1 MPTKR
6 SVALLLSTCS
16 LLSAPLRAAEKI
28 TYDDHIFPIFE
39 SSCLNCHNPDK
50 KKGDLDLSNYTGT
63 MAGGS
68 GGLIANAGDGAS
80 SKIYT
85 SVTHTAEPFMPPKGD
100 KIAKKDADLIR
111 TWIDGGL
118 LENTSSRAKK
128 STGPKIAKLKVDPS
142 AKPDGPP
149 PMPEHLN
156 LEPVITSLRNT
167 TVNDMACS
175 PWAPL
180 LAITAQK
187 QILLFNTD
195 TLQLAAILPFPK
207 GFPETVS
214 FHPTGKY
221 LIAGGGIAGK
231 SGTTYTWDVTTGKM
245 VMANGREFDSVLAA
259 SLRLDLGGVALGGPS
274 RLIKLWDPQSG
285 EELKSIKKHTDWIT
299 SLAYSPDGVLLA
311 TGDRNGGA
319 WIWEAGTGN
328 EFHTLKGHTSG
339 ITKIAWRADSNLVAT
354 SSEDGQVIFW
364 EMNNGKQ
371 VKKFTAHSGGTLSF
385 DYARS
390 GEFVTSGRNREVKI
404 WNPDFNLK
412 KVLPKFGEMVVE
424 VAITQDGKRLFTA
437 DWNGKIEAWD
447 ANTFA
452 RLGELPGN
460 PPRIA
465 ERVAALQKQIA
476 DAPKSVAAAKE
487 AFEAAQAAMNSATA
501 ALQKNT
507 TESSATSTLI
517 TKLQAE
523 KTKLD
528 QETTRSADARN
539 KLLATRDAK
548 LAELKQAQGRVSN
561 HRDLIAKAET
571 EVKTLDLAPDTAEEK
586 KLIAQAKK
594 MRDQSNANPEDAPL
608 KQQAEIA
615 EKTLTDHRTKLA
627 QIRSNLAGAQSRL
640 SELKNQLGAIVSNV
654 GAAQKGSD
662 QANTQ
667 LKALDAN
674 LKKVGARRAA
684 LGPETQTA
692 NERLAALKASLKP
705 AQDTLAAKTK
715 AHALPKAAFEK
726 AQADASQLQVDL
738 KFWRA
743 AEVNAQALV
752 VTEQR
757 DALKAQQDSDTE
769 VFNTISQQLAGF
781 LDEVKKIDSRKGEL
795 TAQLAQLGQEIGEL
809 RTALDERKPQLEKAE
824 AETKTLQG
832 RYQEFLK

>member
-6 SVALLLSTCS
+6 SVALLLATGS
-16 LLSAPLRAAEKI
+16 LLSAPLRAADKI

-68 GGLIANAGDGAS
+68 GGLIANAGEGAS

-111 TWIDGGL
+111 SWIDGGL

-128 STGPKIAKLKVDPS
+128 STGPKIAKLKADPS

-187 QILLFNTD
+187 QILLYNTD
-195 TLQLAAILPFPK
+195 TLQLTAILPFPK

-231 SGTTYTWDVTTGKM
+231 SGTTYTWDVTNGKM

-274 RLIKLWDPQSG
+274 RLLKLWDPQSG
-285 EELKSIKKHTDWIT
+285 EEFKSIKKHTDWIT

-328 EFHTLKGHTSG
+328 EFHTLKGHTGG

-404 WNPDFNLK
+404 WKADFNLK

-424 VAITQDGKRLFTA
+424 VAITQDGKRVFTA

-465 ERVAALQKQIA
+465 ERVATLQKQIA
-476 DAPKSVAAAKE
+476 DAPKAVAAAK
-487 AFEAAQAAMNSATA
+487 ATFEAAQAAMNSATA

-507 TESSATSTLI
+507 TASSATSTLI
-517 TKLQAE
+517 AKLQAE

-528 QETTRSADARN
+528 QETTRSAEARD

-548 LAELKQAQGRVSN
+548 LAELKQAQGRVNS

-571 EVKTLDLAPDTAEEK
+571 EVKQLDLAPATAEEK

-594 MRDQSNANPEDAPL
+594 MRDQSNAKPEDAPF
-608 KQQAEIA
+608 KQQAESA
-615 EKTLTDHRTKLA
+615 EKKLTDHRTKLA

-640 SELKNQLGAIVSNV
+640 SELKNQLGAIASNV
-654 GAAQKGSD
+654 GAAQGGYD

-667 LKALDAN
+667 LKTLDAER
-674 LKKVGARRAA
+674 KKIGARHAA
-684 LGPETQTA
+684 IGPETQSA
-692 NERLAALKASLKP
+692 NKKLATLKASLKP
-705 AQDTLAAKTK
+705 AQDNLAAKTK
-715 AHALPKAAFEK
+715 ALATPKAAFEK
-726 AQADASQLQVDL
+726 AHADAGQLQADL

-743 AEVNAQALV
+743 AEVNAKALV

-769 VFNTISQQLAGF
+769 VFNAISKQLAGF
-781 LDEVKKIDSRKGEL
+781 LEEVKKIDSRKGEL

-809 RTALDERKPQLEKAE
+809 RAALAERKPLLEKAQ
-824 AETKTLQG
+824 AETKALQG
-832 RYQEFLK
+832 RYQVLLK